1 MTVNRALI
9 LQSTPQFITVFYVI
23 GFSRVHHSGSLWS
36 YTSHAWLFP
45 NEKIG
50 GFLALNGPVGS
61 GASRARET
69 VMAYISDIL
78 LGEELW
84 INGTTGCEYPK
95 PWEVYPE
102 LRYNISNIVYT
113 GPPKRP
119 LVSYTGSFHHPLYGR
134 ALVELSNSSSSQL
147 QLLIGEVYSAQLYM
161 LDAIDQF
168 LLAFDGLYKFLTY
181 SDDKQRI
188 GSVVFNVTQAFGDDQ
203 YVARSFV
210 LGFLSGDQYDFHRD
224 LNYYNLPSI
233 EVNSSQ
239 SNTQTIFLLLTSFV
253 VLVRHLL

>member
-1 MTVNRALI
+1 
-9 LQSTPQFITVFYVI
+9 
-23 GFSRVHHSGSLWS
+23 
-36 YTSHAWLFP
+36 
-45 NEKIG
+45 
-50 GFLALNGPVGS
+50 
-61 GASRARET
+61 
-69 VMAYISDIL
+69 MAYISDIL

-147 QLLIGEVYSAQLYM
+147 RLLIGEVYSAQLYM

-210 LGFLSGDQYDFHRD
+210 LGFLSGDQYGFHRD
-224 LNYYNLPSI
+224 LNYYDLPSI